1 MPRNIWDVVQKYF
14 LTLNKAETYGRDAH
28 AMCKNKMRE
37 KERRKSKSQERE
49 ETDCIYVWNWKQL
62 YNLTMTERIINTVL
76 K

>member
-49 ETDCIYVWNWKQL
+49 ETDCIYV
-62 YNLTMTERIINTVL
+62 
-76 K
+76 